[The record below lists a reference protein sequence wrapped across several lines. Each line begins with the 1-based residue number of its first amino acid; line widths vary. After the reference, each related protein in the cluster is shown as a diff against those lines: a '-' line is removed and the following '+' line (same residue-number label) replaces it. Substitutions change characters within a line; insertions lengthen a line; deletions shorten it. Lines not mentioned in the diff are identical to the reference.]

1 MPRRSFGYIV
11 QGSVPSFES
20 VDDFLQKVA
29 TIRGRLKGVV
39 LWISM
44 LLLGSNEGEP
54 SEPKIVAGLGKEF
67 NTDEVSGDFN
77 PVEVPSNGSLNFD
90 VKMLE
95 VCDLSTLSVGE
106 KKMEKRKINHLQ
118 WNMTC
123 KMITILRLIYVKESA
138 MDVGFEDNVADNT
151 NQNKFLSSLWS

>member
-1 MPRRSFGYIV
+1 MPAG
-11 QGSVPSFES
+11 
-20 VDDFLQKVA
+20 K
-29 TIRGRLKGVV
+29 
-39 LWISM
+39 ISYST
-44 LLLGSNEGEP
+44 LPCDRNEGEP